1 MIKIKDFMVKG
12 VITVEADQ
20 KVFEAAKI
28 MERESVSCLTVME
41 KKKPIGLLTERT
53 IVRNVM
59 LDNKNA
65 KRAKVKDA
73 MHKLEIMSPEDDFFS
88 LVETMKNKNARRV
101 VIVDDKK
108 ELVGIVT
115 ETDVV
120 NASMRFQKELE
131 EEDSK
136 QGKNDTKAM
145 IDKLKKAQ
153 MGLRKMNSGYSELNK
168 ILGGGFPYDKSIL
181 LEGPPGSGKGLI
193 AFNFMKTGLE
203 IGNKVMYICMNEIV
217 QDIEGLFSSLGTNIK
232 DNMKKDNFRLIN
244 MYEEVI
250 SESRRIYDQEEKLLI
265 KNFEFIKKNISE
277 MIKDADVPSR
287 CVVNVISQAL
297 AMYNPKTVY
306 KFVLMLN
313 NLLKQNNITSLYFM
327 HKGEEDTQ
335 TAISMEEIMDGVI
348 EFIVDDEESDIERVI
363 EIKKMKPEFAVL
375 PLMFNYSFDKKKELH
390 ITPKI

>member
-1 MIKIKDFMVKG
+1 MIKIKDFMIKE

-28 MERESVSCLTVME
+28 MEKEAVSCLTVV
-41 KKKPIGLLTERT
+41 KNKKPVGLLTERT

-88 LVETMKNKNARRV
+88 LVETMKDKNARRV

-131 EEDSK
+131 EEDTE
-136 QGKNDTKAM
+136 QGKKDSEVM
-145 IDKLKKAQ
+145 INKLKKAQ

-203 IGNKVMYICMNEIV
+203 IGNKVIYICMNEIV

-232 DNMKKDNFRLIN
+232 NHMKKDNFRLIN
-244 MYEEVI
+244 MYDEVI
-250 SESRRIYDQEEKLLI
+250 SESQRIYDQEEKLLI

-363 EIKKMKPEFAVL
+363 EIKKMKPEFATL
-375 PLMFNYSFDKKKELH
+375 PLMFNYKFDKKKEIH

>member
-1 MIKIKDFMVKG
+1 
-12 VITVEADQ
+12 
-20 KVFEAAKI
+20 
-28 MERESVSCLTVME
+28 
-41 KKKPIGLLTERT
+41 
-53 IVRNVM
+53 
-59 LDNKNA
+59 
-65 KRAKVKDA
+65 